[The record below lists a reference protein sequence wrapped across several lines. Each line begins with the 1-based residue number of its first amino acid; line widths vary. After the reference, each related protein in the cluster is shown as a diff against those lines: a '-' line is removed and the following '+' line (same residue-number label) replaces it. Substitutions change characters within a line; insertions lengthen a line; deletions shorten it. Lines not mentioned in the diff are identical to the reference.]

1 MTSFIKLPIGAGGEV
16 RKITKED
23 LQFERRCLSS
33 TAELDA
39 DNLVAG
45 TRRKTHVVLG
55 RLDDLQQ
62 IQLTNGLERRFPN
75 QQTKRRSTRL
85 MKWSYFSR
93 QLWGLAKMHQFS
105 FHTSFC
111 VSILSNY
118 AASGWR
124 LLSVV

>member
-1 MTSFIKLPIGAGGEV
+1 MTSFIKLLIGAGGEV
-16 RKITKED
+16 REITKED
-23 LQFERRCLSS
+23 LQFARRCLSL

-39 DNLVAG
+39 DNLLAD
-45 TRRKTHVVLG
+45 TRQKIHVVLG

-62 IQLTNGLERRFPN
+62 IQLTDGLERRFPN

-93 QLWGLAKMHQFS
+93 QLWGFAKMHQVS
-105 FHTSFC
+105 FHAAFC